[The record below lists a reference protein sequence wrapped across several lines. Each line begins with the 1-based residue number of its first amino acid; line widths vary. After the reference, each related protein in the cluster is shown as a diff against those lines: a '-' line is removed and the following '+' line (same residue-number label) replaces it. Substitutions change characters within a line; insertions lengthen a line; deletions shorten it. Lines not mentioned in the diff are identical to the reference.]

1 MALGLF
7 ESTLN
12 LEGKH
17 LVLQLADG
25 PGLLEAEALSG
36 LLQATDHGRR
46 AAQQDLD
53 VLGRLGQVFLLQ
65 PVSNGSPT
73 IKLIILVVHT

>member
-1 MALGLF
+1 MNMTQPLQPVRRVSRLKWF
-7 ESTLN
+7 HRPSTS

-25 PGLLEAEALSG
+25 PGLLEPEGLGG
-36 LLQATDHGRR
+36 LLETAHHGRR

-53 VLGRLGQVFLLQ
+53 VGRRLGEPFLRWR
-65 PVSNGSPT
+65 
-73 IKLIILVVHT
+73 